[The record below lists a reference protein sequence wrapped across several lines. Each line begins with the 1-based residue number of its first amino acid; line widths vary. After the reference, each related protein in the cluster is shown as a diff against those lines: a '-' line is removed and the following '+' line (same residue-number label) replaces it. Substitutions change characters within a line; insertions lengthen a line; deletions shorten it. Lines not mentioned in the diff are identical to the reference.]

1 MFCLHCV
8 FHIAVCCCSFSSLF
22 DIVLSERGR
31 ALQEAEEKKNWEL
44 AAKEGKVQKGNTR
57 PIVLQFTVFMKLIGG
72 DEVG

>member
-1 MFCLHCV
+1 M
-8 FHIAVCCCSFSSLF
+8 
-22 DIVLSERGR
+22 
-31 ALQEAEEKKNWEL
+31 QEAAAKKNWESNKKRRIGR